1 MLAATQLSVELI
13 FGLLLAGIVAGV
25 VFSRWP
31 RFCGWVCSL
40 AVAGSVGAAGWLGA
54 IVWGVSPVDVSF
66 GSLGPA
72 PIAFHFT
79 RLNLI
84 FVWLVLGL
92 GLLATIY
99 SVRYIDHSSRGEG
112 VPPQPVMRYYP
123 ILMLFLGSMAAV
135 VCMPNLLSFFIAWS
149 IMSLSGLALI
159 LHEYH
164 KPEVLSAGIKF
175 ALFTLVGNTAI
186 FIAIMILYN
195 ASGSFAFEAA
205 EETMSRL
212 FSGGSPLPHLIFGLF
227 AFGFLTKLGIY
238 PMGDWLPDA
247 HPAAPSPVSALLSG
261 VMIKLA
267 AYDIA
272 HTSIELMAGGG
283 ASAGSMT
290 AWGMVLAALGG
301 LSVVFGGAAAA
312 ANNDT
317 KRLLA
322 YSSVSQSGY
331 ILMCLGISM
340 AFVQVDARLA
350 ALAFIAAIVFV
361 IADGMHKSLMFLT
374 AGSVLHATGTR
385 DLVKLGGLG
394 DRMPSTKLAAIAG
407 GLSLGGIPLT
417 AGFIAKWLLLQ
428 AALQGSAQQP
438 LLAVYMLVVVLGSI
452 LAMAYALKY
461 VGAAFLG
468 HPADPH
474 CCRETEEV
482 PGSMRVPQ
490 FTLVAAL
497 IATGL
502 WPALMAGPAA
512 AAWREMMGTGA
523 PLTGV
528 EGGLL
533 LVGGPT
539 TGLVGGFVPPV
550 IFVLVAVAA
559 LVAWGLS
566 RLGGAPVR
574 QVPSWQSGLDIPLA
588 ITRLPASGWFWPF
601 TPVLRRVYPEIKL
614 PDVLNPAASRASE
627 AADTAGERNPGPA
640 ASAFSTADAGE

>member
-1 MLAATQLSVELI
+1 MLAATQTSVELI
-13 FGLLLAGIVAGV
+13 FGLLLAGTVAGV
-25 VFSRWP
+25 VLSRWP
-31 RFCGWVCSL
+31 RVCGWACSI
-40 AVAGSVGAAGWLGA
+40 AVAGAAGAAVWLGML
-54 IVWGVSPVDVSF
+54 VWNVSPVDMSF
-66 GSLGPA
+66 GGVA
-72 PIAFHFT
+72 GVPIEFHFT

-99 SVRYIDHSSRGEG
+99 SVRYIEHAARAQG
-112 VPPQPVMRYYP
+112 VRPHPVMRYYP
-123 ILMLFLGSMAAV
+123 LLMIFLASMAAV
-135 VCMPNLLSFFIAWS
+135 VCMPNLLSFFVAWS

-175 ALFTLVGNTAI
+175 ALFTLIGNAAI
-186 FIAIMILYN
+186 FAAIMILHS
-195 ASGSFAFEAA
+195 ASGSFEFEAA
-205 EETMSRL
+205 QAAMAEM
-212 FSGGSPLPHLIFGLF
+212 FAGGSWMPHLIFGLF

-267 AYDIA
+267 AYDVA
-272 HTSIELMAGGG
+272 HMSIELMVDGG
-283 ASAGSMT
+283 ASPDAMIG
-290 AWGMVLAALGG
+290 WGLVLGVLGG
-301 LSVVFGGAAAA
+301 LSVLLGGSAAA

-331 ILMCLGISM
+331 ILMCLGVSM
-340 AFVQVDARLA
+340 AFMLVDLRLA
-350 ALAFIAAIVFV
+350 GLAFVAAMVFV
-361 IADGMHKSLMFLT
+361 IADGMHKSLLFLT

-385 DLVKLGGLG
+385 DLVRLGGLG

-428 AALQGSAQQP
+428 ATLQGSSEQP
-438 LLAVYMLVVVLGSI
+438 LLAVFMLVVVFGSI
-452 LAMAYALKY
+452 LGMAYALKY
-461 VGAAFLG
+461 VGAAYLG
-468 HPADPH
+468 HPADPE
-474 CCRETEEV
+474 CCTRTEEV
-482 PGSMRVPQ
+482 PESMRASQ
-490 FTLVAAL
+490 FVLVAGL
-497 IATGL
+497 IVAGL

-512 AAWREMMGTGA
+512 AAWREMMAIGT

-528 EGGLL
+528 EGGMLI
-533 LVGGPT
+533 VGGPGE
-539 TGLVGGFVPPV
+539 GLIGSFVPVV

-566 RLGGAPVR
+566 RLGAAPTR
-574 QVPSWQSGLDIPLA
+574 DVPSWQSGLELPLA
-588 ITRLPASGWFWPF
+588 TTRLPASGWFWPF
-601 TPVLRRVYPEIKL
+601 TPVLRKVYPEIKL
-614 PDVLNPAASRASE
+614 PGILNPAAHRASKTKE
-627 AADTAGERNPGPA
+627 ESGERDTAPA
-640 ASAFSTADAGE
+640 AFSAVDGGE

>member
-1 MLAATQLSVELI
+1 MLAATQLSVQLI
-13 FGLLLAGIVAGV
+13 FGLLLAGALAGIILG
-25 VFSRWP
+25 RWA
-31 RFCGWVCSL
+31 RLCGWVCSV
-40 AVAGSVGAAGWLGA
+40 AVAGALGASAWLGTLA
-54 IVWGVSPVDVSF
+54 WHNSPVGVTF
-66 GSLGPA
+66 GSVGPA
-72 PIAFHFT
+72 PIAFEFT

-92 GLLATIY
+92 GLLATVH
-99 SVRYIDHSSRGEG
+99 SVRYIEHSARGEG
-112 VPPQPVMRYYP
+112 VPAAPVMRYYP
-123 ILMLFLGSMAAV
+123 LLMLFLGSMAAV

-164 KPEVLSAGIKF
+164 KPDVLAAGIKF
-175 ALFTLVGNTAI
+175 AVFTLVGNTAI
-186 FIAIMILYN
+186 FIAIMILRN
-195 ASGSFAFEAA
+195 ASGSFSLEAA
-205 EETMSRL
+205 QDVMSGM
-212 FSGGSPLPHLIFGLF
+212 FAGGSWMPHLIFGLF

-267 AYDIA
+267 AYDVA
-272 HTSIELMAGGG
+272 HMSIELMVDGG
-283 ASAGSMT
+283 ASPDAMI
-290 AWGMVLAALGG
+290 AWGLILGVMGG
-301 LSVVFGGAAAA
+301 LSVLLGGAAAA

-331 ILMCLGISM
+331 ILMCLGVSM
-340 AFVQVDARLA
+340 AFVLLDLRLA
-350 ALAFIAAIVFV
+350 GLAFVAALVFV
-361 IADGMHKSLMFLT
+361 IADGMHKSLLFLT
-374 AGSVLHATGTR
+374 AGSILHATGTR
-385 DLVKLGGLG
+385 DLVQLGGLG

-428 AALQGSAQQP
+428 AALQGSAEQP
-438 LLAVYMLVVVLGSI
+438 LLAVFMLVVVLGSI

-468 HPADPH
+468 HPADPE
-474 CCRETEEV
+474 CCAQTEEV

-490 FTLVAAL
+490 FALVAGLVVA
-497 IATGL
+497 GL

-512 AAWREMMGTGA
+512 AAWSGMMGIGT

-533 LVGGPT
+533 LIGGPGE
-539 TGLVGGFVPPV
+539 GLVGGFVPVV

-566 RLGGAPVR
+566 RLGGAPTR
-574 QVPSWQSGLDIPLA
+574 DVPSWQSGLDIPLA
-588 ITRLPASGWFWPF
+588 TTRLPASGWFWPF
-601 TPVLRRVYPEIKL
+601 TPVLRRIYPEIKL
-614 PDVLNPAASRASE
+614 PAILNPVGEDTSQKAEEDSERDAARAALG
-627 AADTAGERNPGPA
+627 AADGGE
-640 ASAFSTADAGE
+640 

>member
-1 MLAATQLSVELI
+1 MVEAAQLSVELI
-13 FGLLLAGIVAGV
+13 FGLLLAGAVAGV
-25 VFSRWP
+25 VLSRWA
-31 RFCGWVCSL
+31 RLCGWVCSL
-40 AVAGSVGAAGWLGA
+40 AVAGAAGAAGWLGA
-54 IVWGVSPVDVSF
+54 LVWGASPVDVSL
-66 GSLGPA
+66 GSLGAA
-72 PIAFHFT
+72 PVAFHFT

-92 GLLATIY
+92 GLLATVY
-99 SVRYIDHSSRGEG
+99 SVRYIEHSAAEEG
-112 VPPQPVMRYYP
+112 TPAQPVMRYYP
-123 ILMLFLGSMAAV
+123 LLMLFLGSMTAV

-164 KPEVLSAGIKF
+164 KPEVLAAGIKF
-175 ALFTLVGNTAI
+175 ALFTLIGNTAI
-186 FIAIMILYN
+186 FVAIMLLYN
-195 ASGSFAFEAA
+195 ASGSFSFEAA
-205 EETMSRL
+205 QETM
-212 FSGGSPLPHLIFGLF
+212 GGMFAAGSWMPHLVFGLL

-272 HTSIELMAGGG
+272 HTSIELMAGGAG
-283 ASAGSMT
+283 AGAMM

-301 LSVVFGGAAAA
+301 LSVLLGGAAAA

-331 ILMCLGISM
+331 ILMCLGVSI
-340 AFVQVDARLA
+340 AFVPVDPRLA
-350 ALAFIAAIVFV
+350 GLAFVAAIVFV

-374 AGSVLHATGTR
+374 AGSMLHATGTR
-385 DLVKLGGLG
+385 DLLQLGGLG
-394 DRMPSTKLAAIAG
+394 ERMPSTKVAAIAG

-428 AALQGSAQQP
+428 ATLQGSSAQP
-438 LLAVYMLVVVLGSI
+438 LLVVYMLVVVLGSI

-468 HPADPH
+468 APADPR
-474 CCRETEEV
+474 CCEATEEV

-490 FTLVAAL
+490 LALVAGL

-512 AAWREMMGTGA
+512 AAWLEMMGLDT
-523 PLTGV
+523 PLIGV

-533 LVGGPT
+533 LIGGPGE
-539 TGLVGGFVPPV
+539 GLVGGFVPAV
-550 IFVLVAVAA
+550 IFVLIAAAA

-566 RLGGAPVR
+566 RVGGASTR
-574 QVPSWQSGLDIPLA
+574 EVPSWQSGLDIPLA
-588 ITRLPASGWFWPF
+588 VTRLPASGWFWPF
-601 TPVLRRVYPEIKL
+601 TPLLRSVYREIRL
-614 PDVLNPAASRASE
+614 PAALNPAASTASKAVE
-627 AADTAGERNPGPA
+627 SAAGG
-640 ASAFSTADAGE
+640 DAGEPDRVLAAADGGE

>member
-13 FGLLLAGIVAGV
+13 FGLLAAGVVAGV
-25 VFSRWP
+25 VLSRWP
-31 RFCGWVCSL
+31 RLCGWICSL
-40 AVAGSVGAAGWLGA
+40 AVAGAAASAGWLGA
-54 IVWGVSPVDVSF
+54 MVWPASPVDVGF
-66 GSLGPA
+66 GSALGVPLE
-72 PIAFHFT
+72 FHFT
-79 RLNLI
+79 KLNLI

-92 GLLATIY
+92 GTLATIY
-99 SVRYIDHSSRGEG
+99 SVRYIDHASREPG
-112 VPPQPVMRYYP
+112 VPPHPVMRYYP
-123 ILMLFLGSMAAV
+123 LLMVFLGSMAAV
-135 VCMPNLLSFFIAWS
+135 VAMPNLLSFFVAWS

-164 KPEVLSAGIKF
+164 KREVLRAGIKF

-186 FIAIMILYN
+186 FIAIMILHN
-195 ASGSFAFEAA
+195 AAGSFSFGAAEAA
-205 EETMSRL
+205 MASM
-212 FSGGSPLPHLIFGLF
+212 FDFGSWMPHLVFGLL

-267 AYDIA
+267 AFDVA
-272 HTSIELMAGGG
+272 HTAVELMVRPG
-283 ASAGSMT
+283 ASSDALV
-290 AWGMVLAALGG
+290 AWGLVLAALGG
-301 LSVVFGGAAAA
+301 LSVLLGGSAAA

-317 KRLLA
+317 KKLLA

-331 ILMCLGISM
+331 ILMCLGVSIAFMLDNPSLAGL
-340 AFVQVDARLA
+340 AFVAG
-350 ALAFIAAIVFV
+350 IVFV

-385 DLVKLGGLG
+385 DLVQLGGLG

-428 AALQGSAQQP
+428 AALQGAAAQP
-438 LLAVYMLVVVLGSI
+438 LLAVFMLVVVLGSI

-468 HPADPH
+468 HPADPE
-474 CCRETEEV
+474 CCTQTEEV

-490 FTLVAAL
+490 FALVAAL
-497 IATGL
+497 VASGL

-512 AAWREMMGTGA
+512 AAWRDMMFSGT

-528 EGGLL
+528 EGGILVIGGAAEGLL
-533 LVGGPT
+533 
-539 TGLVGGFVPPV
+539 GGFVPPV
-550 IFVLVAVAA
+550 IFLLVAVAA
-559 LVAWGLS
+559 LLAWGLV
-566 RLGGAPVR
+566 RLGNAPTR
-574 QVPSWQSGLDIPLA
+574 EVPSWQSGLDIPHA

-601 TPVLRRVYPEIKL
+601 TPLLRSVYREIKL
-614 PDVLNPAASRASE
+614 PAILNPSAEDTSQE
-627 AADTAGERNPGPA
+627 ADEAEDDSVTPA
-640 ASAFSTADAGE
+640 ASAMAADGGE